1 MEAVHRQRCPSLLD
15 SVSRMPIVNIEVETD
30 EEDHGD
36 QEADEGQED
45 ELLKQARFLE
55 VHCELVLLFRQ
66 LVAITFQ

>member
-1 MEAVHRQRCPSLLD
+1 
-15 SVSRMPIVNIEVETD
+15 MPIVNIEVETD
-30 EEDHGD
+30 EEDHGN